1 MQAGRSGSWLWV
13 WMLGKGA
20 LPAWDLFQKG
30 LEVPRAQRTDGVGG
44 TKGLPTLSEAV
55 CFWNGG
61 GRHRSSKLGQICSI
75 QLQHTLYKSR
85 NCFAYFC
92 IPHWAQWSFL
102 TQVSNLFPFPPSL
115 FPVFLSWFFSEALFL
130 REVLGLQQNWEEST
144 DFPYTPC
151 PYTLP
156 TSVTRMTLFFKQG
169 WAYIDVSKS
178 PQV

>member
-61 GRHRSSKLGQICSI
+61 GHHRSSKLGQICSI
-75 QLQHTLYKSR
+75 QLQHILYKSR
-85 NCFAYFC
+85 NVAMFLAWHFFQVLYSVGRSLISQFIQMCFREKLREGRDY
-92 IPHWAQWSFL
+92 
-102 TQVSNLFPFPPSL
+102 
-115 FPVFLSWFFSEALFL
+115 SEAAVFGHPVLLSATAWEGQLPSRLLFL
-130 REVLGLQQNWEEST
+130 LSFSLKLKNNYST
-144 DFPYTPC
+144 MHRC
-151 PYTLP
+151 
-156 TSVTRMTLFFKQG
+156 
-169 WAYIDVSKS
+169 
-178 PQV
+178 